1 MRTATIFHTWSKQT
15 MNEVEEIKLSLD
27 IEKEKKKTDSF
38 LQQLDKAV
46 AEASCSLKYDMDT
59 GRMIEVTLEEL

>member
-1 MRTATIFHTWSKQT
+1 

-38 LQQLDKAV
+38 LRQLDKAI
-46 AEASCSLKYDMDT
+46 AEVEPACSLKYDMDT